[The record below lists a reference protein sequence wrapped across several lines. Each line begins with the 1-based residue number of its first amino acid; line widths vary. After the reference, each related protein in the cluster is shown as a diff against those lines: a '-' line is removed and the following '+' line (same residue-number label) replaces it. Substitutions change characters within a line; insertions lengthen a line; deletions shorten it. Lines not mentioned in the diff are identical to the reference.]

1 MNNEDNDNNQKYNII
16 WKNIIIKK
24 EVSGEYANKC
34 INIFNND
41 DKKLYIQKIP
51 CNNKNDRYIEICDCD
66 EENTSLCIS
75 LHFIKNVLRI
85 NGL

>member
-1 MNNEDNDNNQKYNII
+1 MNENSLNKTYNLI
-16 WKNIIIKK
+16 WNNIIIKK
-24 EVSGEYANKC
+24 EVSNEYADKC
-34 INIFNND
+34 IDIFNND

-51 CNNKNDRYIEICDCD
+51 CNNKNDRYIEICDYD